1 MINNPLFFDAYA
13 ATAYARVLQQA
24 ETARYARIS
33 QVKGTNNVGGFADER
48 VEESSRQPA
57 LKPRAAEAPA
67 PQFSDLYA
75 GQFLYSSVAF
85 LQAFSLGDSP
95 LDADAREAASNPY
108 QQPDYELEDAAEEA
122 QQLNLFGAEIIENE
136 QVQEVLPPLSGDSSF
151 NNFTGIFGGDSPR
164 FVLQDEFSVARE
176 SYAKAIQLRQRAFAS
191 PPSINLLG

>member
-1 MINNPLFFDAYA
+1 MITNPLFFDAYA

-24 ETARYARIS
+24 EAARYSRIGG
-33 QVKGTNNVGGFADER
+33 VKNVGGVAGFADER

-57 LKPRAAEAPA
+57 LKSRAAEASA
-67 PQFSDLYA
+67 PQFSDLYS
-75 GQFLYSSVAF
+75 GQFFYSSVAF

-95 LDADAREAASNPY
+95 LDTDAREAASNPY
-108 QQPDYELEDAAEEA
+108 QQPDYELDDAAEEA

-136 QVQEVLPPLSGDSSF
+136 QVQEVLPPLSGDSSL
-151 NNFTGIFGGDSPR
+151 NSFTGVFGGDSPR

-176 SYAKAIQLRQRAFAS
+176 SYAKVIQLRQRAFAS